1 MPPEILITPS
11 SHNNQPD
18 SAPIRPSSQENNVIT
33 PGVVVGSELLPAG
46 ADIRIDNVNKSLWQ
60 YVKKH
65 KLWELIILLMFVII
79 WEIFLIILF
88 IKYQDQINNS
98 GSSGSNG
105 YGYLIIAPF
114 MVLAFWVYK
123 LKKQFEA
130 AFLEEFALANGYSFN
145 QAGTVDETYGSI
157 FRVKGRQSVSDVIT
171 GQYSGSDLRIFLYED
186 VIGYGRYQQK
196 YQDTVI
202 ELDFHGELPDLLM
215 VNNQSHFGHLNI
227 AGSFGIKNK
236 ISLEGDFNKYF
247 TLYAPQGNEVEALE
261 VFSPDTMALMED
273 ESKHYTVEFA
283 GNRIYIYANGF
294 VSTTDNLTQLFRL
307 AKKLIEKL
315 APLASRLKND
325 SAIVAAP
332 INIANNQR
340 SYKFARKLGLIY
352 IIAVSVIGIGITV
365 GVLVFQKSPTNNKG
379 NSISVLNSNNYAV
392 DTTMPYC
399 GAKPIESSPTLIG
412 QFLNATINY
421 NTARQPISSAIIAA
435 DYQANSEV
443 MSEQISADQQYMANL
458 QTLNFTGK
466 AINDATNYENA
477 TQRYDGLLTQVQ
489 QELPNVSSAT
499 NAALTA
505 ARPQGVQ
512 PYINLR
518 YDLGLPQSTC
528 QFYQP

>member
-1 MPPEILITPS
+1 MIWLIMLKLIWYLKKLTMPPEILITPS

-332 INIANNQR
+332 I
-340 SYKFARKLGLIY
+340 
-352 IIAVSVIGIGITV
+352 
-365 GVLVFQKSPTNNKG
+365 KG
-379 NSISVLNSNNYAV
+379 
-392 DTTMPYC
+392 
-399 GAKPIESSPTLIG
+399 
-412 QFLNATINY
+412 
-421 NTARQPISSAIIAA
+421 R
-435 DYQANSEV
+435 
-443 MSEQISADQQYMANL
+443 
-458 QTLNFTGK
+458 
-466 AINDATNYENA
+466 
-477 TQRYDGLLTQVQ
+477 
-489 QELPNVSSAT
+489 
-499 NAALTA
+499 
-505 ARPQGVQ
+505 
-512 PYINLR
+512 INLPASWDW
-518 YDLGLPQSTC
+518 YISLP
-528 QFYQP
+528 FR